1 MDREYILKRA
11 TRSSTFEP
19 TAYILTLAKKAIIK
33 SQCIRTAELTSRTP
47 KNENSSLSELYPE
60 VDKALREAGLLK
72 GKTKLPKLSTVLD
85 ARETDIKTAA
95 EKREKRRKD
104 KRTIYIHEKYA
115 DNWRTIPLHKIANKL
130 AKKHKLP
137 FRFRM
142 CHGRHLNLKER
153 FIADC
158 TQKVFANVK
167 YVPSVKS
174 GKEFDQKKTAK
185 LYKCACK
192 STKVDGKC
200 MFNEQCKTEAII
212 YKVQWIPTG
221 HAYIGKTQ
229 GNLSERINR
238 GHINGLVA
246 FWNLRDKYNKNIAE
260 ENAFITPKGG
270 TGRRFSFS
278 TVVTPECS
286 QELTQTPTGL
296 SPLVNF
302 MTARLAPNP
311 DFDSNDETDDE
322 TVMSSSED
330 EPSDEEIS
338 QPLNTKTKFQKVF
351 GRPTDKKKNPNPMSI
366 EELKFAYNNVD
377 SISELTRFIWK
388 RVEEHEGVNGSFKNK
403 GEMYAWVRR
412 NIETSSVHEQSVTS
426 RMKTAGKKFC
436 SL

>member
-1 MDREYILKRA
+1 MARNTTVKKLQKWFNKFQREVDWITGGIIKFTMEIWKPSDEKKSKVNEMITVLGGN
-11 TRSSTFEP
+11 STPYLDAELFFNDKGELGSRVYFKEGYKIKYVG
-19 TAYILTLAKKAIIK
+19 TNSIHTDSCRKTIIK

-47 KNENSSLSELYPE
+47 TNENSSLSELYPE

-115 DNWRTIPLHKIANKL
+115 NNWRTVPLHRIANKL
-130 AKKHKLP
+130 ARKHKLP

-246 FWNLRDKYNKNIAE
+246 FWNLRDKHNKNIAE
-260 ENAFITPKGG
+260 GNA
-270 TGRRFSFS
+270 
-278 TVVTPECS
+278 
-286 QELTQTPTGL
+286 
-296 SPLVNF
+296 
-302 MTARLAPNP
+302 
-311 DFDSNDETDDE
+311 
-322 TVMSSSED
+322 
-330 EPSDEEIS
+330 
-338 QPLNTKTKFQKVF
+338 
-351 GRPTDKKKNPNPMSI
+351 
-366 EELKFAYNNVD
+366 
-377 SISELTRFIWK
+377 
-388 RVEEHEGVNGSFKNK
+388 
-403 GEMYAWVRR
+403 
-412 NIETSSVHEQSVTS
+412 
-426 RMKTAGKKFC
+426 
-436 SL
+436 